1 LRPSFFEW
9 YNSYNITGKKRLN
22 RLDTLAVL
30 FKVKVQKLSEAKPII
45 LKIGGS
51 VITDKDGE
59 LAAKTEDINRIAEE
73 IKRADAENLIIV
85 HGGGSFGH
93 PTAQKYG
100 IKDGLKDPSQKLG
113 FAETHHVMTVLNGL
127 IMDALVWHEIPSL
140 SITPSSV
147 ILTENG
153 RIKFF
158 DETVIRKCMQ
168 MGFVPVLYGDA
179 VLDEKLGFTVL
190 SGDQIVA
197 YLAVKMKA
205 EKIVI
210 GVDTDGLYEAD
221 PKVDKTAKPYLKLN
235 LEQLKKVQTKI
246 GKAQTT
252 DVTGGMAGKIAELIP
267 AVEQGVNVQIV
278 NATRNLRVLRGLTGE
293 RIEGTIIEKA

>member
-1 LRPSFFEW
+1 MS
-9 YNSYNITGKKRLN
+9 T
-22 RLDTLAVL
+22 
-30 FKVKVQKLSEAKPII
+30 AKPII
-45 LKIGGS
+45 LKLGGS
-51 VITDKDGE
+51 VITDKSGE

-73 IKRADAENLIIV
+73 IKRADLDNLIIV

-93 PTAQKYG
+93 PTAQKWS
-100 IKDGLKDPSQKLG
+100 LKEGYKEPTQKLG

-127 IMDALVWHEIPSL
+127 VMDSLVWHEVPAVSFAPSTC
-140 SITPSSV
+140 I
-147 ILTENG
+147 ITENG
-153 RIKFF
+153 RIKSC
-158 DETVIRKCMQ
+158 DSPILEKMMK
-168 MGFVPVLYGDA
+168 MGLTPVLYGDA
-179 VLDEKLGFTVL
+179 VMDDKIGFTVL
-190 SGDQIVA
+190 SGDQLVA

-221 PKVDKTAKPYLKLN
+221 PKVDSTAKPYLRLN
-235 LEQLKKVQTKI
+235 LEQLKKVQVKI

-267 AVEQGVNVQIV
+267 AVEAGIPVQIM

-293 RIEGTIIEKA
+293 RIEGTLIEKA